1 MSPYYYMCI
10 CFLAIEKLMNA
21 STRRPETIAT
31 EINGTNSKIDSNIII
46 IIENADNYFFA
57 SNLSSKIRCKFI

>member
-1 MSPYYYMCI
+1 
-10 CFLAIEKLMNA
+10 MNA

-57 SNLSSKIRCKFI
+57 SNFGFSLSNKNVSYYLHNGI